1 MERRTDFL
9 TFACAVLSARAEVP
23 ARHHRLLI
31 DHLQKVADGTTDRLM
46 VLMPPGAAKSTY
58 GSVLF
63 PAFWFTAHP
72 VSDVIMACHTASLAE
87 HFGRTTRKVITE
99 HGKPY
104 GLALSGDG
112 RAAGR
117 LALQGGGNY
126 FAAGVRGPITGRR
139 ADLVVIDDPIKS
151 WAEAD
156 SRVARDALDQWYR
169 AELISRLKPR
179 GRIVLILTRWH
190 ADDLAGRLM
199 AGTENWTVLR
209 LPALAEA
216 DDALGRAEGDALW
229 PEWED
234 RDALQRRRAAVGERA
249 FAALYQQAPQSAS
262 QKLFSVDAAV
272 VLDAPPPLVAQIRGW
287 DLAATQDGGRG
298 DPDWTAGVKV
308 GMTAGGDFVVLDVVR
323 VRAGPADVER
333 VLLNTARQDG
343 AATQISLPQDPGQAG
358 IWQVQSLTRAL
369 AGFPVISS
377 PETGAKFTRAQP
389 AAAALQSGRLRV
401 LRAAWTD
408 QFLAELRAFPD
419 GDKDDQVDALARA
432 LAGVSVTPTPTRR
445 VNLQMMGR

>member
-287 DLAATQDGGRG
+287 DLAATPDGGRG

>member
-234 RDALQRRRAAVGERA
+234 RVALQRRRAAVGERA

-287 DLAATQDGGRG
+287 DLAATPDGGRG